1 MTLDDDSILSAYL
14 DGQLGPEE
22 QQAVESALF
31 ADPRLAEE
39 FRGLA
44 TLRDLLAGLPREAP
58 ADVTGRVMRR
68 VRRRA
73 TRGAASRVIAWGPV
87 RAAGLVG
94 LAAGVLMIL
103 ALPWLLHPGR
113 PAADGRHPADVA
125 GGAPAEAKA
134 RPILSERLW
143 PHFSKHASRENPG
156 EPTRPGE
163 NHPAQPVPAGSRGS
177 APGELVDVRE
187 YLDNPELRRVFLVSD
202 REDGS
207 AGQRVASLVE
217 QTTRFN
223 FYKITISQGIVID
236 PHHPDEATVFAL
248 VVGPRELEDL
258 RRQLRAALD
267 DRVEETDVV
276 PAVVTQ
282 LADIGHVEACP
293 PSPAAEMVI
302 PRDAV
307 ALLREG
313 DAPAPVEGAEALP
326 PPRAEPAKAPRPP
339 TPEQERSRP
348 DADRAVA
355 ARTDPPIVV
364 LVWVT
369 RAHPG

>member
-39 FRGLA
+39 LRGLA
-44 TLRDLLAGLPREAP
+44 ALRDLLAGLPREAP
-58 ADVTGRVMRR
+58 VDVAGRVIRR

-73 TRGAASRVIAWGPV
+73 TRGAATRVIAWGPV
-87 RAAGLVG
+87 RAAGLVT
-94 LAAGVLMIL
+94 LAAGVLLIL
-103 ALPWLLHPGR
+103 ALPWLMHPGR
-113 PAADGRHPADVA
+113 PSADGRRPADVA
-125 GGAPAEAKA
+125 GDAPAEAKA

-143 PHFSKHASRENPG
+143 PRFSKHTTREDRG
-156 EPTRPGE
+156 ELIRPGE
-163 NHPAQPVPAGSRGS
+163 NRPTQPDPAGGRGS
-177 APGELVDVRE
+177 APGELVDVRD

-202 REDGS
+202 GEDGS
-207 AGQRVASLVE
+207 ARQRVVSVVE
-217 QTTRFN
+217 RTTRFN

-236 PHHPDEATVFAL
+236 PRHPDEATVFAL

-258 RRQLRAALD
+258 RTQLRAALK
-267 DRVEETDVV
+267 DRVEETDIQ
-276 PAVVTQ
+276 PEVVTQ
-282 LADIGHVEACP
+282 LADIGRVEAFSP
-293 PSPAAEMVI
+293 PAAEMVI
-302 PRDAV
+302 PRDQIAM
-307 ALLREG
+307 LRER
-313 DAPAPVEGAEALP
+313 DAAGPVEPAEAP
-326 PPRAEPAKAPRPP
+326 PAPRAEHPKAPVPP